1 MKKDLLKG
9 LTDEQ
14 IAMVKNCSSPDD
26 LIQLA
31 EDEGVEL
38 TDEQLRAISGGACS
52 TDTDEDK
59 TKKDDGHRKF
69 ES

>member
-38 TDEQLRAISGGACS
+38 NDEQLRAISGGACS
-52 TDTDEDK
+52 TDTDETK
-59 TKKDDGHRKF
+59 TKNDGGHRKI